1 MFLINHTECSGSQA
15 PYLISNSESDDLLPL
30 DEAMRKTCCDRTDS
44 THSHITQS
52 ALCFFPQRRNHHKY
66 LGGSQEK
73 GKFLLS
79 LQARVVQLLVFTNVG
94 FMLFRETGFGATADQ
109 VAGEASTRRAID
121 DPTLQMSQDYKSI
134 CHVDGGFNSE

>member
-1 MFLINHTECSGSQA
+1 
-15 PYLISNSESDDLLPL
+15 
-30 DEAMRKTCCDRTDS
+30 MRKTCCDRTDS

-52 ALCFFPQRRNHHKY
+52 VGTLLLPSTSKSPQI
-66 LGGSQEK
+66 SWWVS
-73 GKFLLS
+73 GKRKIPPLTVS

-94 FMLFRETGFGATADQ
+94 FMLFLETGFGATADQ